1 MTIRV
6 VTIAM
11 TTGAH
16 ADQVGRLVAEH
27 LGWSYVSDEIID
39 KAAKQA
45 GVSPQE
51 VAEVEHSQSLISRI
65 ISAIGSAALREYG
78 DLVAPDDDM
87 GESRSYRRLIQK
99 VIREVAA
106 NGNVVI
112 LAHGASILL
121 GGAPGVLRVLVTASL
136 DVRANRFAAASAQ
149 DARQALREIQ
159 RTDGERRAFF
169 KSFYDLDEEL
179 PTHYD
184 LVVNTDVLST
194 TKVARVIAYAVD
206 AA

>member
-1 MTIRV
+1 MSTRV

-16 ADQVGRLVAEH
+16 ADDVGRLVAEH
-27 LGWSYVSDEIID
+27 LGWRYVSDEIID
-39 KAAKQA
+39 KAAEQA
-45 GVSPQE
+45 RVSRR
-51 VAEVEHSQSLISRI
+51 EVEGAEHSPSLISRI
-65 ISAIGSAALREYG
+65 ISAFGSAALREYG
-78 DLVAPDDDM
+78 DLVTPGEDM
-87 GESRSYRRLIQK
+87 EVSPSYRRLIQK

-106 NGNVVI
+106 KGNVVI

-121 GGAPGVLRVLVTASL
+121 ARQPNVLRVLVTASGDL
-136 DVRANRFAAASAQ
+136 RASRLAAASGGDLQ
-149 DARQALREIQ
+149 QATREVQ

-179 PTHYD
+179 PTYYD
-184 LVVNTDVLST
+184 LVVNTDVLT
-194 TKVARVIAYAVD
+194 PAKAARIIAYAVD